1 MRHMTQP
8 HSCRIPGSGG
18 DFSPILAVS
27 PTEPVFAA
35 RKSDTRSG
43 GSVAV
48 AGGLAKES
56 PKTKPHKRQTPCTH
70 VMDFHMN
77 CNTFSG
83 CKFSKVNDTVTLSS
97 LMHSCRLLNH
107 VYIYIYVLYLHI
119 YIHIRIHIDIH
130 IACIYIYIHVYNPI
144 QTYEVYPF
152 YSAAN
157 QLFFADCPQPLVC
170 WHFRLV
176 FNSQG
181 HTYHNLIICH
191 YAPYNSKTVNL
202 NLCATPNNLRTNHS
216 PIQSIR
222 IGTNHYLEKQ
232 HIPRCRFLD

>member
-1 MRHMTQP
+1 M
-8 HSCRIPGSGG
+8 C
-18 DFSPILAVS
+18 V
-27 PTEPVFAA
+27 AA
-35 RKSDTRSG
+35 G
-43 GSVAV
+43 I
-48 AGGLAKES
+48 
-56 PKTKPHKRQTPCTH
+56 TH

-83 CKFSKVNDTVTLSS
+83 RTFSNVNHTVTLISS
-97 LMHSCRLLNH
+97 MHSCGFVESCIYTH
-107 VYIYIYVLYLHI
+107 VYIYIHI
-119 YIHIRIHIDIH
+119 CIHIDIH
-130 IACIYIYIHVYNPI
+130 IACIYLFICIYAYISLFKPMKYIH
-144 QTYEVYPF
+144 

-176 FNSQG
+176 CNSQG

-202 NLCATPNNLRTNHS
+202 NLCEAPNNLRTNHS
-216 PIQSIR
+216 PIQSIS

-232 HIPRCRFLD
+232 HIPRCRFLK